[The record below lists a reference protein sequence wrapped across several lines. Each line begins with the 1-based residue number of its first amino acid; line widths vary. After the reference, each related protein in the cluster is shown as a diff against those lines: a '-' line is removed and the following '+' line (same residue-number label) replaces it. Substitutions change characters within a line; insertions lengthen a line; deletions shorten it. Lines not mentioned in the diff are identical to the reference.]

1 MVGDSLPRVGARG
14 GALTGYLGSSIEKA
28 GIQILRGTVNAA

>member
-1 MVGDSLPRVGARG
+1 MVGDSLPRVGAG
-14 GALTGYLGSSIEKA
+14 GSPTGYLGSSIEKA